1 MKNVPAKV
9 ALTLVAIVS
18 LTMALEAITIDVQ
31 GIISMIAIA
40 FIIYLSWGKLSE
52 TSYIW
57 SS

>member
-18 LTMALEAITIDVQ
+18 LTMALEAITIGIQ

-52 TSYIW
+52 K
-57 SS
+57 SSVQSK

>member
-18 LTMALEAITIDVQ
+18 LTMALEAITIGVQ
-31 GIISMIAIA
+31 GIISMIAIV

-52 TSYIW
+52 K
-57 SS
+57 SSIQSK

>member
-18 LTMALEAITIDVQ
+18 LTMALEAITIGVQ

>member
-1 MKNVPAKV
+1 MKNVPEKV

-18 LTMALEAITIDVQ
+18 LTMALEAITIGVQ

-52 TSYIW
+52 TSSIQ
-57 SS
+57 SK

>member
-18 LTMALEAITIDVQ
+18 LTMAMEAITIGVH

-40 FIIYLSWGKLSE
+40 FIIYL
-52 TSYIW
+52 
-57 SS
+57 

>member
-18 LTMALEAITIDVQ
+18 LTITLEAITIGIQ

-52 TSYIW
+52 TSSIQ
-57 SS
+57 SE